1 MGFFNNTY
9 KRLFGRS
16 KRAHRP
22 LRNNDSIPNKV
33 VNPPKFPKKSFSWK
47 PSAHNSVMRKRVV
60 QEPLNM
66 SIYAYTPNVQS
77 TRRVNNRNKAKKY
90 PANNNNLLNMRYNN
104 RNFLNLSGSV
114 RGPPPPSRKIN
125 ARIPNNPFNMF
136 NNQRPVRPNIH
147 DLFAPRTPPNF
158 SRIDPFK
165 GSNRMNENA
174 FKRSKTS
181 KTKTATRASEG
192 LVKALQH
199 HGIRVPRRLPPG
211 VR

>member
-33 VNPPKFPKKSFSWK
+33 VKPSKWRFKWK
-47 PSAHNSVMRKRVV
+47 PKDHNAKLLENVV
-60 QEPLNM
+60 PIPNM

-77 TRRVNNRNKAKKY
+77 TRRVNNQNKAKKY
-90 PANNNNLLNMRYNN
+90 PANNKNLLNMRYNN
-104 RNFLNLSGSV
+104 RNFLNLSGNV

-125 ARIPNNPFNMF
+125 TRIPNNPFNMF
-136 NNQRPVRPNIH
+136 NNERPVKPNIH
-147 DLFAPRTPPNF
+147 KLFAPRAPANF
-158 SRIDPFK
+158 SAFDPFTGNNK
-165 GSNRMNENA
+165 FNENA

-181 KTKTATRASEG
+181 KTKKATRASEG
-192 LVKALQH
+192 LVKALQR
-199 HGIRVPRRLPPG
+199 HGIRVPRKLPPNL
-211 VR
+211 RKS